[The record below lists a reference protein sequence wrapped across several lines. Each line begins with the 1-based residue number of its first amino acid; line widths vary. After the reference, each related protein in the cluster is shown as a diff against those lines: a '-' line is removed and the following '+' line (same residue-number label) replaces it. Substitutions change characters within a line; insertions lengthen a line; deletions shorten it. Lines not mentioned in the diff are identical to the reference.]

1 MLDKIY
7 KLYFIKAIDV
17 MNYRISCQTGQLM
30 NNVLSDRLIYIPRT
44 VPIKMTNSSIFV
56 RDNSPNQP
64 LTQLKPT

>member
-7 KLYFIKAIDV
+7 KLYFIKGIDV
-17 MNYRISCQTGQLM
+17 INYRISCQTGQLM
-30 NNVLSDRLIYIPRT
+30 NNILSDRLIYIPRT